1 MSSLSG
7 EDEVILETPLS
18 EGSKE
23 GLAFSPYN
31 PYQNVDE
38 DDRSID
44 SGDNTDGSPSS
55 DTSDKNEE
63 GEVFIHMNG
72 KEFRS
77 MSKYQKYQRK
87 KESEEEKR
95 MFEEGYEYMDRLAAQ
110 QESQRFSP
118 SIQELTDKKSYSVL
132 HGTAQICLAFIGC

>member
-1 MSSLSG
+1 
-7 EDEVILETPLS
+7 
-18 EGSKE
+18 
-23 GLAFSPYN
+23 
-31 PYQNVDE
+31 
-38 DDRSID
+38 
-44 SGDNTDGSPSS
+44 
-55 DTSDKNEE
+55 
-63 GEVFIHMNG
+63 MNG

-118 SIQELTDKKSYSVL
+118 SIQELTDKKSFSEL
-132 HGTAQICLAFIGC
+132 DNKQMEAMQQNLRACHW